1 MRHGTVRIKLLITGK
16 STLRKRAPP
25 THSVAAITL
34 GCPRSSPRFPPLPGQ
49 PVSRPARPPAAAAR
63 TPCDF
68 LCAPRP
74 PVRPTAAVCVP
85 ARAAAA
91 STPYC
96 RLHAPQPPARS
107 AAAARAPRRGRRP
120 HAPLPPARP
129 AVGCTSRGRPCAP
142 WPPVRPAAAR
152 APHYRRLR
160 ARSRSG
166 RQHALLPPARPA
178 AARALR
184 GRRRRRTPPT
194 RPAASCA
201 PCSLPHASR
210 PPARPVAARMPRC
223 RPCAPRPPPARPAAD
238 AAHTPRC
245 RLRAPLSAARPAAA
259 RAPLGRP
266 HAPRPPFC
274 PTAPQPAAH
283 ARLGG
288 LGGGCRRAG
297 RRRRCPPRLPLY
309 RRRVHA
315 AGHSGLGAGG
325 REGVAEAGVGL
336 QGDLALSVAS
346 ARRTAQYADTRA
358 VTRCGLRVPRRAG
371 SERCRGGA

>member
-34 GCPRSSPRFPPLPGQ
+34 GCPCSSPRFPPLPGQ

-68 LCAPRP
+68 LC
-74 PVRPTAAVCVP
+74 T
-85 ARAAAA
+85 
-91 STPYC
+91 
-96 RLHAPQPPARS
+96 
-107 AAAARAPRRGRRP
+107 
-120 HAPLPPARP
+120 
-129 AVGCTSRGRPCAP
+129 RGRPC
-142 WPPVRPAAAR
+142 
-152 APHYRRLR
+152 

-166 RQHALLPPARPA
+166 RQNALLPPARPA
-178 AARALR
+178 AAR
-184 GRRRRRTPPT
+184 TPHS
-194 RPAASCA
+194 RSRAQ
-201 PCSLPHASR
+201 R
-210 PPARPVAARMPRC
+210 PPL
-223 RPCAPRPPPARPAAD
+223 ARPAAD

-245 RLRAPLSAARPAAA
+245 RVRAPLSAARPAAA
-259 RAPLGRP
+259 RAPLGRR

-358 VTRCGLRVPRRAG
+358 VTRRGLRVPRRAG